1 MWQSISPSSYI
12 GWGKST
18 QLGYGLGL
26 AMGAKMAAPEKQIIN
41 VMGDAAFGMS
51 GLDIETASRSEIP
64 ILTVVL
70 NNGVMTHYYDHFPY
84 ATEHWGT
91 NKLGGEYANVAQG
104 LGAYGERVSSPDDIA
119 PAIQRALAA
128 DEHVRGGIRAYPGL
142 RILRQEPWEAYSR
155 MAYCSST
162 MVDRSYRDCR
172 F

>member
-1 MWQSISPSSYI
+1 MQV
-12 GWGKST
+12 GFV
-18 QLGYGLGL
+18 GLGT
-26 AMGAKMAAPEKQIIN
+26 MGAKMAAPEKQIIN

-104 LGAYGERVSSPDDIA
+104 LGAYGERWPPTERASP
-119 PAIQRALAA
+119 PFWR
-128 DEHVRGGIRAYPGL
+128 
-142 RILRQEPWEAYSR
+142 
-155 MAYCSST
+155 
-162 MVDRSYRDCR
+162 
-172 F
+172 